1 MKFSLNTKII
11 LSMAGMV
18 FLTALACCAVFL
30 IIINNQT
37 REFENRLDKI
47 NVQAPTPPPA
57 KDVTDKIKTIVSNQD
72 LSPDTQLQQIRAA
85 MRNPNVDFDKIRQ
98 VAADSGWPI
107 SSRLQVGGSPS
118 GEGRPIGVKILEDNS
133 SGFLT
138 QPMYNSI
145 IIASAISVA
154 FAVVLGFLL
163 SRTVI
168 RPLRGLER
176 ASERIADGNYNLVL
190 KPEGKDDLGRLA
202 ASFNKMSKALKQT
215 EQKRKDL
222 VADVSHELRT
232 PLSSI
237 QGYTEVLRDGL
248 VVEPQRRDEIYDHIL
263 NEVRHLTTMVNSMRE
278 WVNNEQSLEQLSFE
292 TFEVSPALQAVLD
305 RFVPAALDKQVNLEV
320 EVTEPEPKVLADA
333 DCLNHILSNLIDN
346 ALHYTPPGGSVK
358 LTATALKKE
367 KLVRF
372 EVIDSGSGISAE
384 HLPFIFER
392 FYRVDKSRDRN
403 TGGSGLGL
411 AIVRDTVQAQGGD
424 IRIESEVGAG
434 TKVIFH
440 LPSADAKVEIPR
452 EIARVPVGV

>member
-11 LSMAGMV
+11 FSMAGMV

-30 IIINNQT
+30 IIVNNQT
-37 REFENRLDKI
+37 REFETRLDRI
-47 NVQAPTPPPA
+47 NIQIAVPPPA
-57 KDVTDKIKTIVSNQD
+57 KDITEKIKTIVANQD
-72 LSPDTQLQQIRAA
+72 LSPETQIQQIRAA

-98 VAADSGWPI
+98 AAADSGWPI
-107 SSRLQVGGSPS
+107 SSKGQIGGPP
-118 GEGRPIGVKILEDNS
+118 GADGRPIGVRFLEDNS
-133 SGFLT
+133 NGFLT
-138 QPMYNSI
+138 SPMYNSI

-176 ASERIADGNYNLVL
+176 ASERIADGNYNLVI

-263 NEVRHLTTMVNSMRE
+263 SEVKHLTTMVNSMRE
-278 WVNNEQSLEQLSFE
+278 WVNNEQSLEHLSFE
-292 TFEVSPALQAVLD
+292 TFEVTPALQAALD
-305 RFVPAALDKQVNLEV
+305 RFVPTASEKQVSLELAV
-320 EVTEPEPKVLADA
+320 SEPEPRVLADA

-346 ALHYTPPGGSVK
+346 ALRYTPAGGYVK
-358 LTATALKKE
+358 LTAMALKKE
-367 KLVRF
+367 KQVRF
-372 EVIDSGSGISAE
+372 EVIDSGSGIPAE
-384 HLPFIFER
+384 HLPFVFER

-424 IRIESEVGAG
+424 IRIESEIGIG

-440 LPSADAKVEIPR
+440 LPSADARLETSR
-452 EIARVPVGV
+452 ELARIPVGV